1 MTRMTPLK
9 KYLFIFGGAN
19 LGLMVI
25 AAVVFAL
32 LDLEGNAGVN
42 MGILI
47 GSAMAAGH
55 YFLKDHQRLPTAA
68 EKRWLVF
75 MSFLAS
81 VLVSLLFVLA
91 VVAMQPESVAVMRIM
106 LQENAVVFLVVMLVV
121 SLVYLLVL
129 WLGYGFMLDRQ
140 FRAMQ
145 KKAASDRSS

>member
-1 MTRMTPLK
+1 MTQNTPLK
-9 KYLFIFGGAN
+9 KYLFIFTGAN

-91 VVAMQPESVAVMRIM
+91 IVAMQPESVSVMRIM

-129 WLGYGFMLDRQ
+129 WLGYGFMLSRQ
-140 FRAMQ
+140 FKAMQ
-145 KKAASDRSS
+145 KKAAS

>member
-1 MTRMTPLK
+1 MTRNTPLK
-9 KYLFIFGGAN
+9 KYLLIFTGAN
-19 LGLMVI
+19 LGMMVV
-25 AAVVFAL
+25 AAVVLTL
-32 LDLEGNAGVN
+32 LDLDGNAGVN

-81 VLVSLLFVLA
+81 VLVSSLFVLA
-91 VVAMQPESVAVMRIM
+91 VVVMEPDSLAVMWMM
-106 LQENAVVFLVVMLVV
+106 LQENAVIFLVVMLVV

-129 WLGYGFMLDRQ
+129 WSAYGFLLGRQ
-140 FRAMQ
+140 FKAMQ
-145 KKAASDRSS
+145 KKAAS

>member
-47 GSAMAAGH
+47 ASAMAAGH

-75 MSFLAS
+75 MSFLVS

-140 FRAMQ
+140 FKAMQ

>member
-1 MTRMTPLK
+1 MTQTTPLK
-9 KYLFIFGGAN
+9 KYLFIFTGAN
-19 LGLMVI
+19 LGMMVI
-25 AAVVFAL
+25 AAVVLTL
-32 LDLEGNAGVN
+32 LDLDGNAGVN

-81 VLVSLLFVLA
+81 VLVSSLFVLA
-91 VVAMQPESVAVMRIM
+91 VVVMEPDSLAVMWMM
-106 LQENAVVFLVVMLVV
+106 LQENAVVFLIVMLVV

-129 WLGYGFMLDRQ
+129 WSAYGFLLGRQ
-140 FRAMQ
+140 FKAMQ
-145 KKAASDRSS
+145 KKAAS

>member
-1 MTRMTPLK
+1 MTRTTPLK
-9 KYLFIFGGAN
+9 KYLFIFAGAN
-19 LGLMVI
+19 LAMMVI
-25 AAVVFAL
+25 AAVVFTL
-32 LDLEGNAGVN
+32 LDMEGNAGVN

-81 VLVSLLFVLA
+81 VLVSLLFVLVVVLMEPGGVA
-91 VVAMQPESVAVMRIM
+91 VVLMT
-106 LQENAVVFLVVMLVV
+106 LQEHAVVFLIVMLIV

-129 WLGYGFMLDRQ
+129 WLGYGFMLERQ
-140 FRAMQ
+140 FKAMQ
-145 KKAASDRSS
+145 RKAASHRRS